1 VYTLSGGYVKYLER
15 LIEKRT
21 RGLAL
26 QTSLLTTIFDSIP
39 DIVFCKDLNLRYT
52 HCNRATE
59 EVNNIKEAD
68 FIGKTDIE
76 ISQHPADIA
85 EKIMEADRVV
95 LREGRKT
102 VTEELIAFHDGSMR
116 VMETIRAP
124 LVQNGVMIGLITIA
138 RDITQ
143 RKDVEREL
151 ELQTAT
157 LTTLFDSIPDLIFT
171 LNKSLR
177 FTQCN
182 KSFTTHF
189 GLRKDNI
196 INKGEEGLGL
206 SAEMTEEHNFWNRKV
221 IEEGRTAIF
230 EERIPRFDG
239 TIPVYETVKAPLI
252 LNGAVVGLLGI
263 AHNITERKEMED
275 AALAASRTKSAFL
288 ANMSHEIRT
297 PMNSIMGFSELALDG
312 EVSPKTRD
320 YLAKIQSNTEWLLQ
334 IINDILDISKIES
347 GKMELENIPFDMH
360 ELFESCRTLITPK
373 AAEKGITLHFYA
385 EPSIGKSPLGD
396 PTRLRQVLVNLLS
409 NAVKFTNSGTVKVL
423 TEIREKTGETVRFHF
438 EIKDSGIGMT
448 REQIERIF
456 DPFTQAE
463 TGTTRKY
470 GGTGL
475 GLTISKN
482 LIELMGGKLAVE
494 SIPGVGSKFSFDLT
508 FDTIDVDEYEIFE
521 RKAVLDE
528 IEKPIFD
535 GEVLLCEDNA
545 MNQQVISEHLARVG
559 LKAIV
564 AENGKVGVETIES
577 RDRKG
582 EKQFDLIL
590 MDIHMPVM
598 DGLEAAERIIELDTG
613 IPIVAMT
620 ANIMSSDLVIY
631 RTSGMRD
638 CIGKPFTS
646 QELWRC
652 LLKYLKPLKQVSKE
666 RNTVLKSAPVEED
679 KRFQRELKLIFV
691 RTSRGKHEEIEKAL
705 EEGDIKQANRLAH
718 SLKTNAGQIGEA
730 SLQKAAGEVERM
742 LKGGKKLVTGEQ
754 LKKLETELAIV
765 LEKLEPLLEE
775 EAAQAMERRSTAQE
789 PPELEPEKLKKL
801 FEKLEPLLEEGNIK
815 SLDYIEDLRA
825 VAGSGGLIQ
834 QIEDFAFDS
843 AVAAFAELKKKVK
856 SDINNR

>member
-1 VYTLSGGYVKYLER
+1 VKFFER

-21 RGLAL
+21 RDLEL
-26 QTSLLTTIFDSIP
+26 QTSLLKTIFDSIP

-52 HCNRATE
+52 QCNRATE

-68 FIGKTDIE
+68 FIGKTDLE

-102 VTEELIAFHDGSMR
+102 VTEEVIAFRDGSR
-116 VMETIRAP
+116 RAMETIRAP
-124 LVQNGVMIGLITIA
+124 LVQDGVMIGLITIA

-143 RKDVEREL
+143 RKNVEREL

-171 LNKSLR
+171 INKSLR

-189 GLRKDNI
+189 GLRKDYI
-196 INKGEEGLGL
+196 INKGEDGLGL
-206 SAEMTEEHNFWNRKV
+206 SAEMTEEHNIWNRKV
-221 IEEGRTAIF
+221 IEEGRTAVF

-239 TIPVYETVKAPLI
+239 TVPVYETVKAPLI
-252 LNGAVVGLLGI
+252 LNGVVVGLLGI

-312 EVSPKTRD
+312 EASPKTRE
-320 YLAKIQSNTEWLLQ
+320 YLAKIRSNAEWLLQ

-347 GKMELENIPFDMH
+347 GKLELETIPFDMH
-360 ELFESCRTLITPK
+360 ELFESCRTLIMPK
-373 AAEKGITLHFYA
+373 AAEKGINLHFYT
-385 EPSIGKSPLGD
+385 EPSIGKNPLGD

-423 TEIREKTGETVRFHF
+423 TEIKEKAGELVTFHF
-438 EIKDSGIGMT
+438 EIKDPGIGMT

-494 SIPGVGSKFSFDLT
+494 STPGVGSKFSFDLT
-508 FDTIDVDEYEIFE
+508 FDTMDVDEYEIFE

-535 GEVLLCEDNA
+535 GEILLCEDNA

-559 LKAIV
+559 LKAVV
-564 AENGKVGVETIES
+564 AENGKVGVEAVES
-577 RDRKG
+577 RKTKG
-582 EKQFDLIL
+582 EKQFDLVL

-598 DGLEAAERIIELDTG
+598 DGLEAAENIIKLDTG
-613 IPIVAMT
+613 TPIVAMT

-652 LLKYLKPLKQVSKE
+652 LLKFLKPVKQVSKE
-666 RNTVLKSAPVEED
+666 GNAVLKSAPVEED
-679 KRFQRELKLIFV
+679 KGFQRELKLIFM
-691 RTSRGKHEEIEKAL
+691 RTSRGKYKEIEKAL
-705 EEGDIKQANRLAH
+705 EEGDIMQANRLAH

-730 SLQKAAGEVERM
+730 PLQEAAGEVERM
-742 LKGGKKLVTGEQ
+742 LKEGKKLVTGEQ
-754 LKKLETELAIV
+754 MKKLETELAMV
-765 LEKLEPLLEE
+765 LERLEPLLEE
-775 EAAQAMERRSTAQE
+775 ETPAQAEGKQGSA
-789 PPELEPEKLKKL
+789 LEPEKAKELL
-801 FEKLEPLLEEGNIK
+801 EKLEPLLEEGNIR
-815 SLDYIEDLRA
+815 SLDYIEELRA

-834 QIEDFAFDS
+834 QIEDFAFD
-843 AVAAFAELKKKVK
+843 AAITVFTELKKKVE
-856 SDINNR
+856 SGINNR

>member
-1 VYTLSGGYVKYLER
+1 MKFLER

-21 RGLAL
+21 QDLSL
-26 QTSLLTTIFDSIP
+26 QASLLKTIFDSIP

-52 HCNRATE
+52 QCNRATE

-76 ISQHPADIA
+76 IPQHPTDIA
-85 EKIMEADRVV
+85 EKIMEADRAV
-95 LREGRKT
+95 LREGRKI
-102 VTEELIAFHDGSMR
+102 VTEELIAFHDGSR
-116 VMETIRAP
+116 RAMETIRAP
-124 LVQNGVMIGLITIA
+124 LVQDGIMIGLITIA
-138 RDITQ
+138 RDITR
-143 RKDVEREL
+143 RKSVEREL
-151 ELQTAT
+151 ELQTTT

-171 LNKSLR
+171 LDKSLR

-189 GLRKDNI
+189 GLKKDYI

-221 IEEGRTAIF
+221 IEEGRMAVF

-239 TIPVYETVKAPLI
+239 TVPVYETVKAPLI
-252 LNGAVVGLLGI
+252 LNGKVVGLLGI

-297 PMNSIMGFSELALDG
+297 PMNSIMGFSELALDS
-312 EVSPKTRD
+312 EASPKTRE

-360 ELFESCRTLITPK
+360 ELFESCRTLIIPR
-373 AAEKGITLHFYA
+373 AAEKGINLLFYA

-409 NAVKFTNSGTVKVL
+409 NAVKFTNSGTVKVF
-423 TEIREKTGETVRFHF
+423 TGIMEKTGETVTFHF

-494 SIPGVGSKFSFDLT
+494 STPGIGSKFSFDLT

-559 LKAIV
+559 LKAVV
-564 AENGKVGVETIES
+564 AENGRIGVEKVE
-577 RDRKG
+577 DRKRKS

-598 DGLEAAERIIELDTG
+598 DGLEAAERIIELGTG

-666 RNTVLKSAPVEED
+666 RNTVLKSTPVEED
-679 KRFQRELKLIFV
+679 KGFQRELKLIFM
-691 RTSRGKHEEIEKAL
+691 RTSRGKYTEIEEAL
-705 EEGDIKQANRLAH
+705 EGGDIRQANRLAH
-718 SLKTNAGQIGEA
+718 SLKTNAGQIGET
-730 SLQKAAGEVERM
+730 SLQEAAAEVERM
-742 LKGGKKLVTGEQ
+742 LKEGKKLVTWEQ
-754 LKKLETELAIV
+754 MKNLETELIIV
-765 LEKLEPLLEE
+765 LERLEPLLEE
-775 EAAQAMERRSTAQE
+775 EAVAQAEEKQGAA
-789 PPELEPEKLKKL
+789 LEPEKVKELL
-801 FEKLEPLLEEGNIK
+801 EKLEPLLEEGNIRC
-815 SLDYIEDLRA
+815 LDYIEDLRA

-834 QIEDFAFDS
+834 QIEDFNFDAAA
-843 AVAAFAELKKKVK
+843 AVFTELKKKIE
-856 SDINNR
+856 SDINNK

>member
-1 VYTLSGGYVKYLER
+1 MKYLER

-21 RGLAL
+21 RDLSL
-26 QTSLLTTIFDSIP
+26 QASLLKTIFDSIP

-52 HCNRATE
+52 LCNRATE
-59 EVNNIKEAD
+59 DVNNIKEAD
-68 FIGKTDIE
+68 FIGKTDFE

-102 VTEELIAFHDGSMR
+102 VTEELIAFHDGSR
-116 VMETIRAP
+116 RAMETIRAP
-124 LVQNGVMIGLITIA
+124 LVQDGVMIGLITIA

-143 RKDVEREL
+143 RKKVEREL

-171 LNKSLR
+171 MDRSLR

-189 GLRKDNI
+189 GLRKDYI
-196 INKGEEGLGL
+196 INKGEDGLGL
-206 SAEMTEEHNFWNRKV
+206 SAELTDEHNFWNRKV

-230 EERIPRFDG
+230 EECVPRIDG
-239 TIPVYETVKAPLI
+239 AMPIYETVKAPLI
-252 LNGAVVGLLGI
+252 LNGEVVGLVGI

-275 AALAASRTKSAFL
+275 AALAASRTKSVFL

-312 EVSPKTRD
+312 ETSPKTRD

-347 GKMELENIPFDMH
+347 GKMELETIPFDMH
-360 ELFESCRTLITPK
+360 ELFESCRTLIMPK
-373 AAEKGITLHFYA
+373 AVEKGISLHFYA

-409 NAVKFTNSGTVKVL
+409 NAVKFTNSGAVKVL
-423 TEIREKTGETVRFHF
+423 TEIKEKAGEMVTFHF
-438 EIKDSGIGMT
+438 EVKDTGIGMT
-448 REQIERIF
+448 KEQIERIF

-482 LIELMGGKLAVE
+482 FIELMGGKLAVE
-494 SIPGVGSKFSFDLT
+494 STPGVGSKFSFDLT
-508 FDTIDVDEYEIFE
+508 FDTIDVNDYEIFE
-521 RKAVLDE
+521 RKTVLDE
-528 IEKPIFD
+528 IEKPVFD

-545 MNQQVISEHLARVG
+545 MNQQVISEHLARIG
-559 LKAIV
+559 LKAVV
-564 AENGKVGVETIES
+564 AENGKVGVEAVEG
-577 RDRKG
+577 RKGRG

-598 DGLEAAERIIELDTG
+598 DGLEAAERIIGLDTG

-652 LLKYLKPLKQVSKE
+652 LLKFLKPVKQADKE
-666 RNTVLKSAPVEED
+666 RNTLQKSAPIEED
-679 KRFQRELKLIFV
+679 KGFQRELKVIFV
-691 RTSRGKHEEIEKAL
+691 RTSRGKYEEIEKAL

-718 SLKTNAGQIGEA
+718 SLKTNAGQIGEVP
-730 SLQKAAGEVERM
+730 LQKAASEVEHK
-742 LKGGKKLVTGEQ
+742 LKEGKNLVTWEQ
-754 LKKLETELAIV
+754 MKNLETELAIV
-765 LEKLEPLLEE
+765 LERLELLLEE
-775 EAAQAMERRSTAQE
+775 EAAQAMERRSMAQE
-789 PPELEPEKLKKL
+789 PPALEPEKAKELL
-801 FEKLEPLLEEGNIK
+801 EKLEPLLEGGNIK
-815 SLDYIEDLRA
+815 SLDYIEELRA

-843 AVAAFAELKKKVK
+843 AIIAFAELKKKVE